1 MEWSRNRAVNRLETL
16 VETVETDLLPVPI
29 REIWVF
35 GPLALGVDPL
45 QRIDVYLT
53 KDILLKDESGREQEF
68 IDRHGIEGVGKTVR
82 AAWAERYPEHL
93 RAGRGGYAAPEKCL
107 GAHLVGEDEPIHL
120 EICNA
125 SFDDNVTQRA
135 RGAQARETYEQ
146 VLDPRGVCLWAE
158 GKRSET
164 AFEKLRT
171 GEYVFPTLPD
181 ALSML
186 GLSEEEAATA
196 ATAVNGVREA
206 ETGRSVRG
214 DVL

>member
-1 MEWSRNRAVNRLETL
+1 MEWSRNRAVNRVEAL

-53 KDILLKDESGREQEF
+53 KDIMLKYDSEREQEF
-68 IDRHGIEGVGKTVR
+68 IERHGIEGVGKTVS
-82 AAWAERYPEHL
+82 AEWAERYPDAL

-107 GAHLVGEDEPIHL
+107 GAHLTDEDEPIHL

-125 SFDDNVTQRA
+125 SFDDNVIQRA
-135 RGAQARETYEQ
+135 NGAQARETYEQ
-146 VLDPRGVCLWAE
+146 ILDPRGVCLWAE
-158 GKRSET
+158 GQRSET

-186 GLSEEEAATA
+186 GLSEEAAETA
-196 ATAVNGVREA
+196 ATTVETLRAD